1 MNSNL
6 MKLMKDIE
14 QDQARV
20 DAKKETA
27 KRTVIEE
34 INKLVA
40 TFGIKAS
47 ERGHSVTLFEKGDR
61 LGGQLAMYPDHLW
74 FKNHVRDLREYFI
87 TQLAKSNVT
96 VLLNTRATPKLI
108 EDADFDAIFREIERT
123 LGDDR
128 RG

>member
-47 ERGHSVTLFEKGDR
+47 EL
-61 LGGQLAMYPDHLW
+61 
-74 FKNHVRDLREYFI
+74 
-87 TQLAKSNVT
+87 
-96 VLLNTRATPKLI
+96 
-108 EDADFDAIFREIERT
+108 DFGAQ
-123 LGDDR
+123 R
-128 RG
+128 RGRPAVKAEAVKVKRPRKNAGRKVEPKYQAPDGTTWTGRGLKPKGIRAALVAGFSLQDMLIKKEPAAAEAS